1 MTNRIN
7 TAVSGRVGMGGYS
20 VVSTRRRLNSSRL
33 QIDLPKGE
41 REPTGERQILRLRL
55 EILVSFL
62 FLVFSAVSV
71 AAQPT
76 DPHVIR
82 FSPQG
87 TVKGVRQVS
96 ARFSEPMVPLGDPRS
111 TIDPFEITC
120 SESGTARWVDS
131 RTWVYDFTHDLPGG
145 MRCTFRLRPHLTSL
159 AGKEV
164 TGQQEFAF

>member
-1 MTNRIN
+1 
-7 TAVSGRVGMGGYS
+7 
-20 VVSTRRRLNSSRL
+20 
-33 QIDLPKGE
+33 
-41 REPTGERQILRLRL
+41 
-55 EILVSFL
+55 
-62 FLVFSAVSV
+62 FSAVSV

-145 MRCTFRLRPHLTSL
+145 MRCTFRLRPNLTGL
-159 AGKEV
+159 AGKVV
-164 TGQQEFAF
+164 TGQREFTFSTGGPALLSHLPYEEVEEDQAFVLGLDAEATEESILEHVWFAVEGLPERIGVQLL